1 MAHYIP
7 ENYKPHLNLKET
19 ELAIKK
25 VKDFFE
31 RDLAIELNLTRVSAP
46 LFVDSDSGMNDNLN
60 GTERPVSFDVF
71 SGKNFEIVHS
81 LAKWKRFAL
90 KMYGFEKGEGLY
102 TDMNAIRRDEDTDNI
117 HSIFVDQWDW
127 EKIISK
133 EERTL
138 DYLKK
143 TVKLIY
149 AALRHTEFY
158 ITKEYNFIGNLLPEK
173 DQGSEGTLNVEEY
186 KSSLTQE
193 VTALCERV
201 AGAGRVSLVIHFTGT
216 EEYVYA
222 TDKSGSG
229 GKEYVYTS
237 GSGLL
242 LRVDYPAVDGVSVL
256 CEGGDDA
263 AVRRE
268 MTDLLSSLLGIG
280 ANRIHIGKGN
290 FNGAS

>member
-1 MAHYIP
+1 MLN
-7 ENYKPHLNLKET
+7 ENMKKNTLS
-19 ELAIKK
+19 EL
-25 VKDFFE
+25 
-31 RDLAIELNLTRVSAP
+31 LTKRWLLYLLLVIGI
-46 LFVDSDSGMNDNLN
+46 LFLV
-60 GTERPVSFDVF
+60 V
-71 SGKNFEIVHS
+71 
-81 LAKWKRFAL
+81 
-90 KMYGFEKGEGLY
+90 
-102 TDMNAIRRDEDTDNI
+102 
-117 HSIFVDQWDW
+117 
-127 EKIISK
+127 
-133 EERTL
+133 
-138 DYLKK
+138 
-143 TVKLIY
+143 
-149 AALRHTEFY
+149 
-158 ITKEYNFIGNLLPEK
+158 GNLLPEK